1 MNSNWH
7 NVSRKEPCPI
17 CHKPDWCT
25 LSNDGE
31 VCVCRRVESAHPV
44 RSGMGWIHSLHD
56 ESKASGGGRWHAP
69 IRRCPPPPSAVVRSK
84 DFAALHATFDG
95 HPDMQEGLAFG
106 LGLDGAS
113 FAALDVRY
121 DAAKECMSFP
131 MRNPQGEITG
141 LRYRHLATGRKWS
154 EKGSRDGL
162 FMPREPERTEHLVIT
177 EGPTD
182 TAAALSL
189 GLNAVGRS
197 SCLSGVS
204 LIRDLVHARQIRR
217 VTIVADHDRPGM
229 DGAHRLAAAL
239 PVLSRILVPPEGIK
253 DMRDWYRQGLTRTQ
267 FDEAAN
273 AIRWQL
279 PFLR

>member
-1 MNSNWH
+1 M
-7 NVSRKEPCPI
+7 
-17 CHKPDWCT
+17 
-25 LSNDGE
+25 
-31 VCVCRRVESAHPV
+31 
-44 RSGMGWIHSLHD
+44 
-56 ESKASGGGRWHAP
+56 ESKTSILHLDTTP
-69 IRRCPPPPSAVVRSK
+69 TP
-84 DFAALHATFDG
+84 DFAAIHAAFDG

-197 SCLSGVS
+197 SCLSGVP

-273 AIRWQL
+273 VIRWQL

>member
-56 ESKASGGGRWHAP
+56 ESKASGGGRWHTP
-69 IRRCPPPPSAVVRSK
+69 IRRCPPPPSAVVRTK

-113 FAALDVRY
+113 FTALDVRY
-121 DAAKECMSFP
+121 DAAKEAMSFP
-131 MRNPQGEITG
+131 MRDAEGRISG
-141 LRYRHLATGRKWS
+141 LRYRHITTGRKWS
-154 EKGSRDGL
+154 EKGSKDGL
-162 FMPREPERTEHLVIT
+162 FYSATALHAPCPNGLLYIT

-189 GLNAVGRS
+189 GVEAVGRS
-197 SCLSGVS
+197 SCTSGTQL
-204 LIRDLVHARQIRR
+204 LIDFIRARR
-217 VTIVADHDRPGM
+217 VRSVRIVADNDAPGW
-229 DGAHRLAAAL
+229 DGARRLSAAL
-239 PVLSRILVPPEGIK
+239 PIPSRIILPPLGLK
-253 DMRDWYRQGLTRTQ
+253 DLRAWYRSGLRHLT
-267 FDEAAN
+267 
-273 AIRWQL
+273 L
-279 PFLR
+279 

>member
-7 NVSRKEPCPI
+7 NVSRREPCPV

-25 LSNDGE
+25 ISNDGAM
-31 VCVCRRVESAHPV
+31 CVCRRVESDHPA
-44 RSGMGWIHSLHD
+44 RSGVGWIHRLGVD
-56 ESKASGGGRWHAP
+56 NRCRCRMESKTSILHLDTTP
-69 IRRCPPPPSAVVRSK
+69 TP
-84 DFAALHATFDG
+84 DFAAIHAAFDG

-197 SCLSGVS
+197 SCLSGVP

-273 AIRWQL
+273 VIRWQL

>member
-1 MNSNWH
+1 
-7 NVSRKEPCPI
+7 
-17 CHKPDWCT
+17 
-25 LSNDGE
+25 
-31 VCVCRRVESAHPV
+31 
-44 RSGMGWIHSLHD
+44 
-56 ESKASGGGRWHAP
+56 
-69 IRRCPPPPSAVVRSK
+69 
-84 DFAALHATFDG
+84 
-95 HPDMQEGLAFG
+95 
-106 LGLDGAS
+106 
-113 FAALDVRY
+113 
-121 DAAKECMSFP
+121 
-131 MRNPQGEITG
+131 
-141 LRYRHLATGRKWS
+141 
-154 EKGSRDGL
+154 
-162 FMPREPERTEHLVIT
+162 MPREPERTEHIVIT

-279 PFLR
+279 PHRLL

>member
-7 NVSRKEPCPI
+7 NVSRREPCPV

-25 LSNDGE
+25 ISNDGAM
-31 VCVCRRVESAHPV
+31 CVCRRVESDHPA
-44 RSGMGWIHSLHD
+44 RSGVGWIHRLGVD
-56 ESKASGGGRWHAP
+56 NRCRCRMESKTSILHLDTTP
-69 IRRCPPPPSAVVRSK
+69 TP
-84 DFAALHATFDG
+84 DFAAIHAAFDG

-141 LRYRHLATGRKWS
+141 LRYRHLTTGRKWS

-162 FMPREPERTEHLVIT
+162 FMPRDPERTEHLVIT

>member
-7 NVSRKEPCPI
+7 NVSRREPCPV

-25 LSNDGE
+25 ISNDGAM
-31 VCVCRRVESAHPV
+31 CVCRRVESDHPA
-44 RSGMGWIHSLHD
+44 RSGVGWVHRLGEDNRCRCRTASKTSILHL
-56 ESKASGGGRWHAP
+56 GTTP
-69 IRRCPPPPSAVVRSK
+69 TP
-84 DFAALHATFDG
+84 DFAAIHAAFDG

-131 MRNPQGEITG
+131 MRNPQDEITG

-197 SCLSGVS
+197 SCLSGVP
-204 LIRDLVHARQIRR
+204 LVRDLVHARQIRR
-217 VTIVADHDRPGM
+217 VTIVADRDRPGM

>member
-7 NVSRKEPCPI
+7 NVSRREPCPV

-25 LSNDGE
+25 ISNDGAM
-31 VCVCRRVESAHPV
+31 CVCRRVESDHPA
-44 RSGMGWIHSLHD
+44 RSGVGWIHRLGEDNRCRCRTASKTSILHL
-56 ESKASGGGRWHAP
+56 GTTP
-69 IRRCPPPPSAVVRSK
+69 TP
-84 DFAALHATFDG
+84 DFAAIHVAFDG

>member
-7 NVSRKEPCPI
+7 NVSRREPCPV

-25 LSNDGE
+25 ISNDGAM
-31 VCVCRRVESAHPV
+31 CVCRRVESDHPA
-44 RSGMGWIHSLHD
+44 RSGVGWIHRLGVD
-56 ESKASGGGRWHAP
+56 NRCRCRMESKTSILHLDTTP
-69 IRRCPPPPSAVVRSK
+69 TP
-84 DFAALHATFDG
+84 DFAAIHAAFDG

-217 VTIVADHDRPGM
+217 VTIVADRDRPGM

-279 PFLR
+279 PHRLL

>member
-7 NVSRKEPCPI
+7 NVSRREPCPV

-25 LSNDGE
+25 ISNDGAM
-31 VCVCRRVESAHPV
+31 CVCRRVESDRPA
-44 RSGMGWIHSLHD
+44 RSGVGWIHRLGVD
-56 ESKASGGGRWHAP
+56 NRCRCRMESKTSILHLDTTP
-69 IRRCPPPPSAVVRSK
+69 TP
-84 DFAALHATFDG
+84 DFAAIHAAFDG

-141 LRYRHLATGRKWS
+141 LRYRQLTTGRKWS

-197 SCLSGVS
+197 SCLSGVP
-204 LIRDLVHARQIRR
+204 LVRDLVHARQIRR

>member
-7 NVSRKEPCPI
+7 NVSRREPCPV

-25 LSNDGE
+25 ISNDGAM
-31 VCVCRRVESAHPV
+31 CVCRRVESDRPA
-44 RSGMGWIHSLHD
+44 RSGVGWIHRLGVD
-56 ESKASGGGRWHAP
+56 NRCRCRMESKTSILHLDTTP
-69 IRRCPPPPSAVVRSK
+69 TP
-84 DFAALHATFDG
+84 DFAAIHAAFDG

-279 PFLR
+279 PHRLL

>member
-1 MNSNWH
+1 M
-7 NVSRKEPCPI
+7 
-17 CHKPDWCT
+17 
-25 LSNDGE
+25 
-31 VCVCRRVESAHPV
+31 
-44 RSGMGWIHSLHD
+44 
-56 ESKASGGGRWHAP
+56 ESKTSILHLDTTP
-69 IRRCPPPPSAVVRSK
+69 TP
-84 DFAALHATFDG
+84 DFAAIHAAFDG

-141 LRYRHLATGRKWS
+141 LRYRHLTTGRKWS

-279 PFLR
+279 PHRLL

>member
-7 NVSRKEPCPI
+7 NVSRREPCPV

-25 LSNDGE
+25 ISNDGAM
-31 VCVCRRVESAHPV
+31 CVCRRVESDHPA
-44 RSGMGWIHSLHD
+44 RSGVGWIHRLGVD
-56 ESKASGGGRWHAP
+56 NRCRCRMESKTSILHLDTTP
-69 IRRCPPPPSAVVRSK
+69 TP
-84 DFAALHATFDG
+84 DFAAIHAAFDG

>member
-7 NVSRKEPCPI
+7 NVSRREPCPV

-25 LSNDGE
+25 ISNDGAM
-31 VCVCRRVESAHPV
+31 CVCRRVESDRPA
-44 RSGMGWIHSLHD
+44 RSGVGWIHRLGEDNRCRCRTASKTSILHL
-56 ESKASGGGRWHAP
+56 GTTP
-69 IRRCPPPPSAVVRSK
+69 TP
-84 DFAALHATFDG
+84 DFAAIHAAFDG

-217 VTIVADHDRPGM
+217 VTIVADRDRPGM

-239 PVLSRILVPPEGIK
+239 PVLSRILVPPEGIN
-253 DMRDWYRQGLTRTQ
+253 DLLDWYRQGLTRTQ

>member
-1 MNSNWH
+1 M
-7 NVSRKEPCPI
+7 
-17 CHKPDWCT
+17 
-25 LSNDGE
+25 
-31 VCVCRRVESAHPV
+31 
-44 RSGMGWIHSLHD
+44 
-56 ESKASGGGRWHAP
+56 ESKTSILHLDTTP
-69 IRRCPPPPSAVVRSK
+69 TP
-84 DFAALHATFDG
+84 DFAAIHAAFDG

>member
-7 NVSRKEPCPI
+7 NVSRREPCPV

-25 LSNDGE
+25 ISNDGAM
-31 VCVCRRVESAHPV
+31 CVCRRVESDHPA
-44 RSGMGWIHSLHD
+44 RSGVGWIHRLGVD
-56 ESKASGGGRWHAP
+56 NRCRCRMESKTSILHLDTTP
-69 IRRCPPPPSAVVRSK
+69 TP
-84 DFAALHATFDG
+84 DFAAIHAAFDG

-197 SCLSGVS
+197 SCLSGVP

>member
-7 NVSRKEPCPI
+7 NVSRREPCPV

-25 LSNDGE
+25 ISNDGAM
-31 VCVCRRVESAHPV
+31 CVCRRVESDHPA
-44 RSGMGWIHSLHD
+44 RSGVGWIHRLGVD
-56 ESKASGGGRWHAP
+56 NRCRCRMESKTSILHLDTTP
-69 IRRCPPPPSAVVRSK
+69 TP
-84 DFAALHATFDG
+84 DFAAIHAAFDG

-141 LRYRHLATGRKWS
+141 LRYRHLTTGRKWS

>member
-7 NVSRKEPCPI
+7 NVSRREPCPV

-25 LSNDGE
+25 ISNDGAM
-31 VCVCRRVESAHPV
+31 CVCRRVESDHPA
-44 RSGMGWIHSLHD
+44 RSGVGWIHRLGVD
-56 ESKASGGGRWHAP
+56 NRCRCRMESKTSILHLDTTP
-69 IRRCPPPPSAVVRSK
+69 TP
-84 DFAALHATFDG
+84 DFAAIHAAFDG

-162 FMPREPERTEHLVIT
+162 FMSRNPERTEHLVIT

>member
-7 NVSRKEPCPI
+7 NVSRREPCPV

-25 LSNDGE
+25 ISNDGAM
-31 VCVCRRVESAHPV
+31 CVCRRVESDRPA
-44 RSGMGWIHSLHD
+44 RSGVGWVHRLGEDNRCRCRTASKTSILHL
-56 ESKASGGGRWHAP
+56 GTTP
-69 IRRCPPPPSAVVRSK
+69 TP
-84 DFAALHATFDG
+84 DFAAIHAAFDG

-141 LRYRHLATGRKWS
+141 LRYRHLTTGRKWS

-204 LIRDLVHARQIRR
+204 LVRDLVHARQIRR

>member
-7 NVSRKEPCPI
+7 NVSRREPCPV

-25 LSNDGE
+25 ISNDGAM
-31 VCVCRRVESAHPV
+31 CVCRRVESDHPA
-44 RSGMGWIHSLHD
+44 RSGVGWIHRLGVD
-56 ESKASGGGRWHAP
+56 NRCRCRMESKTSILHLDTTP
-69 IRRCPPPPSAVVRSK
+69 TP
-84 DFAALHATFDG
+84 DFAAIHAAFDG

-197 SCLSGVS
+197 SCLSGVP
-204 LIRDLVHARQIRR
+204 LVRDLVHARQIRR

>member
-7 NVSRKEPCPI
+7 NVSRREPCPV

-25 LSNDGE
+25 ISNDGAM
-31 VCVCRRVESAHPV
+31 CVCRRVESDRPA
-44 RSGMGWIHSLHD
+44 RSGVGWIHRLGNGST
-56 ESKASGGGRWHAP
+56 AGMGRVLNPSFHNST
-69 IRRCPPPPSAVVRSK
+69 IPPFPHSHN
-84 DFAALHATFDG
+84 FTLLHAAFDG

-279 PFLR
+279 PHRLL